1 MASILTNVSAMVAL
15 QSLNKTNKD
24 LQQVQDRVST
34 GLKVSSAKDNAAIY
48 NIAQQQRAEHSAY
61 DAVSTSLNRATSA
74 ADVALAAGDQI
85 SELFTKMRETA
96 VAASDPSISATSRST
111 YNTQFVALR
120 DQVASIIGNAS
131 FDGTNLIDGHT
142 AAGIDYLANTDGT
155 QTINMPVIDLRL
167 TTGAGGTPASPAAAV
182 YVGTT
187 DTIDTQANATA
198 VNDRIVASIDFI
210 NSEIAKIGAA
220 SKRIENHLTF
230 VSKLQDSITTGIGNL
245 VDSDTAADA
254 AKLQAIQV
262 KQQLGTQALSIANQS
277 PQTLL
282 KLFQ

>member
-15 QSLNKTNKD
+15 QSLNKTNKELD
-24 LQQVQDRVST
+24 VVQNRVST
-34 GLKVSSAKDNAAIY
+34 GLKVASAKDNAAIY

-61 DAVSTSLNRATSA
+61 DAVTDSLNRATSA

-85 SELFTKMRETA
+85 SDLFTKMREAA
-96 VAASDPSISATSRST
+96 VAASDPSISDATRST
-111 YNTQFVALR
+111 YNTQFVAYR
-120 DQVASIIGNAS
+120 DQVASIIGNAT
-131 FDGTNLIDGHT
+131 FDGTNLIDGHDT
-142 AAGIDYLANTDGT
+142 GIDFLANTDGS
-155 QTINMPVIDLRL
+155 QTINMPIIDLRL
-167 TTGAGGTPASPAAAV
+167 TTGAGGTVASPAADV

-187 DTIDTQANATA
+187 DTIDTAANATA
-198 VNDRIVASIDFI
+198 VNDRIVASLDYV
-210 NSEIAKIGAA
+210 NAQIARIGAA
-220 SKRIENHLTF
+220 STRIENHLSF

-262 KQQLGTQALSIANQS
+262 KQELSTQALSIANQS
-277 PQTLL
+277 PQALL